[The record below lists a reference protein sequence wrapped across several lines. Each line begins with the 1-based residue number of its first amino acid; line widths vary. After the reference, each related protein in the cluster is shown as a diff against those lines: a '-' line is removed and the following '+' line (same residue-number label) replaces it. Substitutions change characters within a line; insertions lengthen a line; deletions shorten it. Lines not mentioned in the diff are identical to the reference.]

1 MLGNLI
7 RAEGYEWK
15 NTLGKKKEKKKK
27 VSVVP
32 SKNVSIFVRGSSIT
46 GTEHS

>member
-15 NTLGKKKEKKKK
+15 NTLEKKKKKKK